1 VWVPGRNGMTRHRKG
16 GARSPAEL
24 AAIGRA
30 KERLDRLSLYPVP
43 VCTERVRILHTAWL
57 FRIPGFRRFRGYE
70 VGPLILTKRP
80 LKDVS
85 DDLVV
90 HELCHVWQSQ
100 HRCLR
105 MWLSYL
111 YRGYRRNPYE
121 LEAREAV
128 RATRNVT
135 GSPPGAARV

>member
-1 VWVPGRNGMTRHRKG
+1 MNRDRRG
-16 GARSPAEL
+16 GARSPEER
-24 AAIGRA
+24 AAIRRA
-30 KERLDRLSLYPVP
+30 KERLDRLSLYPVA
-43 VCTERVRILHTAWL
+43 VRTGRVRILHTAWL

-80 LKDVS
+80 LRDVS

-100 HRCLR
+100 HRGLR

-111 YRGYRRNPYE
+111 YRGYRMNPYE
-121 LEAREAV
+121 IEAREAV
-128 RATRNVT
+128 RDTRSVRGSSSGATRV
-135 GSPPGAARV
+135 

>member
-1 VWVPGRNGMTRHRKG
+1 VWVPSRRGMTWHRRRG
-16 GARSPAEL
+16 SRSPEEL

-43 VCTERVRILHTAWL
+43 VHTGRVRILHTPWL

-80 LKDVS
+80 LEDVS

-121 LEAREAV
+121 EEAREAV
-128 RATRNVT
+128 RNTR
-135 GSPPGAARV
+135 GSPTRAARV